1 MDKQRLAAKVSDRIA
16 RTRGERERSRRL
28 IATGNARYAEEDTAR
43 RSAFARRM
51 AARDQPVPEGAE
63 TTHGDTVDFVD
74 AVFLTLGARAA
85 RAVAHIVGDGGQT
98 SLGSGFMVSP
108 RLFLTN
114 NHVLLDRNAAGAAWI
129 TFNFERGE
137 KLAHIEPTIF
147 SLDPARFFHTVSW
160 KDLDFTLVAVG
171 ARVQGRGELTDQGF
185 CPLSDRPDKHAKGAA
200 VNIVQHPNGW
210 HKKIVLREN
219 RIVSRLARV
228 LHYEA
233 DTEGGSSGSPV
244 FNDAWEVVAL
254 HHWGKPFLETR
265 TVDGAEVAITVN
277 EGIRISK
284 IVENLRAR
292 LLATEDLGERLLLQE
307 ALDASPPTHPQEIGA
322 PATAAAV
329 PLEGERTMP
338 QVPQQDRRHP
348 HEATLTLPLEITV
361 RIGGATIA
369 PTPRIE
375 EARPD
380 VGRAG
385 RVGEAGAEPAGPEK
399 VFLDRNY
406 TNRRG
411 YDARFLPGV
420 RLPLDNLLTKVRG
433 RIAPLQSDQPHAEAG
448 ELKYQHFSVVMDADR
463 RFAILTA
470 TNIDGSTYI
479 DIDRE
484 TGLPQEAGAEG
495 ETWYDDP
502 RMDPA
507 HTVGQRF
514 YSANSA
520 YFDRGHLTRRTD
532 PTWGTPTRA
541 TRANADTFHRT
552 NCTPQHWL
560 FNQSLRFWQGI
571 ERHYLEFGAT
581 VDKSRLTVLQG
592 PVFSGEDPEYEDIDG
607 NPVRVP
613 LEFWKVVIRV
623 VDDEVRATGFLASH
637 RKLLKRKR
645 TFLSENKEEA
655 PEVDEF
661 LAALVRI
668 ERATGLDFSAFK
680 AHDTFEGPQADGA
693 EAAGLKPI
701 RSFDDLV

>member
-1 MDKQRLAAKVSDRIA
+1 MDKQELAAKVSERIA
-16 RTRGERERSRRL
+16 KTRAEREHSRRL
-28 IATGNARYAEEDTAR
+28 IATGRARFAEEDAAR
-43 RSAFARRM
+43 RNAFARRM

-63 TTHGDTVDFVD
+63 ATQGDTVDFVD

-114 NHVLLDRNAAGAAWI
+114 NHVLLDREAATAAWI

-147 SLDPARFFHTVSW
+147 GLDPNRFFHTVSW

-171 ARVQGRGELTDQGF
+171 SRVQGRGELADQGF

-265 TVDGAEVAITVN
+265 TVDGEEVAITVN
-277 EGIRISK
+277 EGIRISR
-284 IVENLRAR
+284 IVEDLRAR
-292 LLATEDLGERLLLQE
+292 LLATEDAGERALLRE
-307 ALDASPPTHPQEIGA
+307 ALESSPPTHPQEIGA
-322 PATAAAV
+322 PATTEAV
-329 PLEGERTMP
+329 PLEGERTMAQSP
-338 QVPQQDRRHP
+338 SQGRRGAY
-348 HEATLTLPLEITV
+348 EATITLPLEITF
-361 RIGGATIA
+361 RIGGAAVPA
-369 PTPRIE
+369 PAINPVAGDASRK
-375 EARPD
+375 EA
-380 VGRAG
+380 V
-385 RVGEAGAEPAGPEK
+385 GAEPAGPEK

-406 TNRRG
+406 ANRRG
-411 YDARFLPGV
+411 YDPNFLPGAK
-420 RLPLDNLLTKVRG
+420 LHLSGLLARARD
-433 RIAPLQSDQPHAEAG
+433 RIAPLKPDQPNAEAG

-463 RFAILTA
+463 RFAMLTA

-479 DIDRE
+479 EIDRD
-484 TGLPQEAGAEG
+484 TGLPEESGAEG

-507 HTVGQRF
+507 RYVGQRF

-520 YFDRGHLTRRTD
+520 FFDRGHLTRRTD

-592 PVFSGEDPEYEDIDG
+592 PVFGDDDPAYKDLDG
-607 NPVRVP
+607 DVVRVP
-613 LEFWKVVIRV
+613 LDFWKIVVRV

-645 TFLSENKEEA
+645 TFLSENKEEP

-661 LAALVRI
+661 LAALARI
-668 ERATGLDFSAFK
+668 ERAAGLDLAVLK
-680 AHDTFEGPQADGA
+680 PHDTFEGPVADGA
-693 EAAGLKPI
+693 EAAGLKLI
-701 RSFDDLV
+701 RSFDDLL